1 LPFTLPVDGAAEI
14 ARAYLL
20 LRRTQDDAGRTIADE
35 VPVHMEFL
43 IDRFGYVRARWV
55 DVPQAQEWPE
65 DGLLLRQMDLLRDEP
80 RLMPSPDDHVH

>member
-1 LPFTLPVDGAAEI
+1 LPVDGAAEI

-20 LRRTQDDAGRTIADE
+20 LRRTKDDAGRTVADE
-35 VPVHMEFL
+35 VPAHMEFL

-55 DVPQAQEWPE
+55 DVPKSQEWRDE
-65 DGLLLRQMDLLRDEP
+65 GFLLRQIELLNEEP